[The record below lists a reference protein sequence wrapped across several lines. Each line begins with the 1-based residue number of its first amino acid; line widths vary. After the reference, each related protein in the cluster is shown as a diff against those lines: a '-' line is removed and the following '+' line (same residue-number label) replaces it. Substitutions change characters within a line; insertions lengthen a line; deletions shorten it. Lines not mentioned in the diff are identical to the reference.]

1 MNSEKENYQ
10 RINELEKNEEILY
23 EEENKILEENTF
35 LPNQVEK
42 YLNVINNNII
52 LINMNYRICLNG
64 EI

>member
-10 RINELEKNEEILY
+10 KINELEKNEEILY
-23 EEENKILEENTF
+23 EEENKILEENAF

>member
-10 RINELEKNEEILY
+10 KINELEKNEEIL
-23 EEENKILEENTF
+23 ENKILEENTF

>member
-10 RINELEKNEEILY
+10 KINELEKNEEILY